1 MNKICTSLE
10 QSNKLLELGIDR
22 NTADM
27 CWADDTPDLPILIAY
42 PITDCDNLENKI
54 PAWSLSALLGL
65 MPFHIIENNVRYG
78 FKQWKGCNLQGENYC
93 FGYKSNYYSFLF
105 ETSLYKDVVDAAFE
119 MICWLKE
126 NKKI

>member
-10 QSNKLLELGIDR
+10 QSKKLIELGIDV

-27 CWADDTPDLPILIAY
+27 FYRDNGVDVKLMWEHLPDVQV
-42 PITDCDNLENKI
+42 TN